1 MPQAAAA
8 YNDLSVFVNRF
19 MPLTEDDF
27 SLLKQKTQFRQFSK
41 KQILI
46 KEGETEHS
54 LYFIA
59 MGLVHQYF
67 YKGKDKVTTD
77 LVSEG
82 TITGSVASFLSGK
95 PSHYFLETTEPTTVI
110 LITRE
115 NLEIL
120 YQSDKKWQRFG
131 RILITHFLLQQE
143 LQILDNIRY
152 DIRERIVHF
161 SEAFPKLLKR
171 VPQRRLAS
179 YLNIKPETFTRL
191 KPLITNRKATRQT
204 GK

>member
-1 MPQAAAA
+1 MSQAAA

-19 MPLTEDDF
+19 MPLTGDDL
-27 SLLKQKTQFRQFSK
+27 SLLKQKTQFKQFPK
-41 KQILI
+41 KYILI
-46 KEGETEHS
+46 KEGETERC
-54 LYFIA
+54 LYFITK
-59 MGLVHQYF
+59 GLVHQYF
-67 YKGKDKVTTD
+67 HKGKDTITTD

-95 PSHYFLETTEPTTVI
+95 PSHYFLETIEPTAVI
-110 LITRE
+110 SITRD
-115 NLEIL
+115 NLEVL
-120 YQSDKKWQRFG
+120 YQTDKKWQRFG

-143 LQILDNIRY
+143 LHILDNIRY
-152 DIRERIVHF
+152 DIRERMVHF
-161 SEAFPKLLKR
+161 AEAFPELLKR

-191 KPLITNRKATRQT
+191 KPLITNRKAARQT